1 MSEQG
6 WEYTMVEL
14 EKPGVLEEL
23 QRHGAAGWEAVGVGK
38 QSHVTVVLLKRPR
51 EPHGQGRMAES

>member
-1 MSEQG
+1 
-6 WEYTMVEL
+6 MVEL